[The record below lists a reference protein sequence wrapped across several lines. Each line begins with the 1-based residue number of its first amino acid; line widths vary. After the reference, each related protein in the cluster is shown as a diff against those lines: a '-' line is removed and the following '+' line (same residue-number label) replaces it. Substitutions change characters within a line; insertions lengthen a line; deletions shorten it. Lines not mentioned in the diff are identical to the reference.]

1 VTLSKLSAIA
11 ALFWLGAALPAVAS
25 DLAAPGVPNFHNV
38 DNHVYRGGQPNA
50 EGWKTLAG
58 LGVKTVIDLRPDG
71 DVGGHSTRAEAQAVE
86 AAGMRYV
93 SIPLNGMRAPSE
105 AEMTKILTAF
115 NSKEPV
121 FVHCRLGKDRTGTAV
136 ACYRIA
142 HDQWPNAK
150 ALEEARQ
157 IGIHWFEVS
166 MKRYIMGYHAGA
178 TQTAGGGLTP
188 TPALV
193 TAHP

>member
-1 VTLSKLSAIA
+1 MALSKLSSIA
-11 ALFWLGAALPAVAS
+11 AVLCLSAALSAVA
-25 DLAAPGVPNFHNV
+25 ATPVAPGVPNFHNV
-38 DNHVYRGGQPNA
+38 DDHVYRGGQPNA

-71 DVGGHSTRAEAQAVE
+71 DFGGHSTRAEAHAVE
-86 AAGMRYV
+86 AAGMQYV
-93 SIPLNGMRAPSE
+93 SIPLGGMRAPSE

-142 HDQWPNAK
+142 HDQWSNAK
-150 ALEEARQ
+150 ALGEAQ
-157 IGIHWFEVS
+157 EIGIHRFEIS
-166 MKRYIMGYHAGA
+166 MKRYIMRFRAGA
-178 TQTAGGGLTP
+178 TQTAGGTLTP

-193 TAHP
+193 AVHP

>member
-1 VTLSKLSAIA
+1 MALSKPSSIA
-11 ALFWLGAALPAVAS
+11 AVLWLSAALPA
-25 DLAAPGVPNFHNV
+25 LAANPAPGVPNFHKV
-38 DNHVYRGGQPNA
+38 DDHVYRGGQPNA

-58 LGVKTVIDLRPDG
+58 LGVKTVIDLRPNG
-71 DVGGHSTRAEAQAVE
+71 DFGGHSTRAEAQSVE

-93 SIPLNGMRAPSE
+93 SIPLNGMRAPSQ
-105 AEMTKILTAF
+105 AEMTRILTAF

-142 HDQWPNAK
+142 RDEWTNAK

-157 IGIHWFEVS
+157 IGIHWFEIS
-166 MKRYIMGYHAGA
+166 MKRYIMGFRAGA
-178 TQTAGGGLTP
+178 TETAGGGLTP
-188 TPALV
+188 APALV